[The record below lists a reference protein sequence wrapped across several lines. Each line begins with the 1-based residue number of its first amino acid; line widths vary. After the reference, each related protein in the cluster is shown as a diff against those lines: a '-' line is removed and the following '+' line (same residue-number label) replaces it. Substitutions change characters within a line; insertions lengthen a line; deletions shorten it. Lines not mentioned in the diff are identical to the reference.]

1 MQKELTA
8 GRLLDASGALSQA
21 GWSTRLIRTYDRADI
36 RAPKWRIKEWDY
48 YLIDDGE
55 NALCLTIDD
64 NSYMGMLS
72 ATLLD
77 RKKPCERTRSVILPF
92 TGGRVGLPPSSERGD
107 VELRNGKSWIRF
119 RNDGKTRILECH
131 MEAFENGRALDA
143 NVKLTDVPRDSM
155 VIATPFAEKRTAF
168 YYNQKIIG
176 MTAEG
181 IARVGDREIRFSPKC
196 AQGLLDWGRGVW
208 TYDNTWYWSAAM
220 GDIDGVRFGFNLG
233 YGFGDVSNAS
243 ENMLFVN
250 GRAHKLSRVEF
261 EIPQK
266 DGRDDFLK
274 PWRFTSDDGRFGAS
288 FSPQIDRSAKTSL
301 GVLMS
306 DQHQVFGLFT
316 GKCRLDDGTE
326 IFFEKLPGF
335 AEKVRNKW

>member
-1 MQKELTA
+1 MQRELTS

-21 GWSTRLIRTYDRADI
+21 GWSTRLIRAYDRADI
-36 RAPKWRIKEWDY
+36 RAPQWRIKEWDY

-72 ATLLD
+72 ATLLN
-77 RKKPCERTRSVILPF
+77 RQTPCERTKSIILPF
-92 TGGRVGLPPSSERGD
+92 TRGKVGLSGTSARGD
-107 VELRNGKSWIRF
+107 VELHSGKSWIRF
-119 RNDGKTRILECH
+119 RNDGKTRLLECH
-131 MEAFENGRALDA
+131 MEKFEGGAPLDA
-143 NVKLTDVPRDSM
+143 SVKLTDVPRDSM
-155 VIATPFAEKRTAF
+155 VIATPFAGKKTAF
-168 YYNQKIIG
+168 YYNQKIVG
-176 MTAEG
+176 MTEEG
-181 IARVGDREIRFSPKC
+181 FARAGGCEIRFSPDR

-220 GDIDGVRFGFNLG
+220 GEISGARFGFNLG
-233 YGFGDVSNAS
+233 YGFGDTSAAS

-274 PWRFTSDDGRFGAS
+274 PWRFTSDDRRFESA
-288 FSPQIDRSAKTSL
+288 FVPQIDRSAKTSL

-316 GKCRLDDGTE
+316 GRCRLDDGTE
-326 IFFEKLPGF
+326 MRFSDLPGF